1 MNFLCLV
8 CITLP
13 ASRSLLP
20 LLQQVYR
27 IGLPLW
33 SPCSGQRLPENGT
46 EWICDASKLEALA
59 NWSFQQRPSMCKAE
73 ATTTRLGTIR
83 PACRRF
89 LLFDGGF
96 RLIGEFCFISAL
108 KFLDVQEPSHSPHR
122 PSWQSLKTSQA
133 PSPHGFTSMGA
144 TSSAVSKHT
153 KRGVTKVVSSRL
165 LFASSR
171 ARSSTCK
178 TWKAFAQK

>member
-89 LLFDGGF
+89 LCCLMAASDLLVNFVLF
-96 RLIGEFCFISAL
+96 RLWN
-108 KFLDVQEPSHSPHR
+108 FLTFRSLPILPTDHLGNLWRHHKLPLHMASPPWVQLHL
-122 PSWQSLKTSQA
+122 Q
-133 PSPHGFTSMGA
+133 
-144 TSSAVSKHT
+144 
-153 KRGVTKVVSSRL
+153 
-165 LFASSR
+165 
-171 ARSSTCK
+171 
-178 TWKAFAQK
+178 